1 MLTSSERP
9 VKMVNEVIIMISG
22 TYVNKDALGKAI
34 KDYRT
39 EKKISQEDLA
49 KSLHTQKSSISSYE
63 NGHSLPS
70 LENAVQLAQMLGIS
84 IEELAGYDVTE
95 IEIVRTYGDLANLI
109 ERILRYGQCLSL
121 EENSQGEPQIV
132 FEEGIL
138 KEYFKTKQ
146 ERDNLFHNKR
156 RNEFNDDEIRQ
167 EALYRKYLL
176 SLKDAMKDKPIY

>member
-1 MLTSSERP
+1 
-9 VKMVNEVIIMISG
+9 MIPEAP
-22 TYVNKDALGKAI
+22 VNKHALGKAI
-34 KDYRT
+34 RDYRT
-39 EKKISQEDLA
+39 KERKSQEELA
-49 KSLHTQKSSISSYE
+49 QSLGTQKSSISSYE

-70 LENAVQLAQMLGIS
+70 LENTVKLAQMLGVS
-84 IEELAGYDVTE
+84 IEELIGYDFTA
-95 IEIVRTYGDLANLI
+95 IETARTYGDLANLI